1 MDFWNKISQDKR
13 PVLMYGMGNGADKII
28 SYLEEYG
35 VFVDDFFASDEFV
48 RGHFFHGKKVLKF
61 SEARQKYD
69 DFIIL
74 LSFASSLPD
83 VLSKFYSLDEEF
95 DMYAPDVPVTGNNLF
110 TEKFYNDNFDKFSYA
125 RSLLADDESRRIFDE
140 VIEYKLSAKISH
152 LKRAIS
158 DKEEIFRNILKPDSY
173 VNCADLGAYNGDTAK
188 EMIKDFVNV
197 QNIVCLEPDNRNFKK
212 LSLFAD
218 SDNRLEIYNAGAW
231 FEDTILQMDQSG
243 NRNAN
248 VFNVNSTKLKDVNMR
263 SLDSV
268 LSGRKV
274 DYIKFDV
281 EGAEAMAI
289 KGAYNT
295 IVNYKPDMLIS
306 MYHRTEDLFELPILV
321 NSINPEYK
329 LYLRRFEYV
338 PAWDLNLYAVS
349 K

>member
-1 MDFWNKISQDKR
+1 MDFWSKISQNKR
-13 PVLMYGMGNGADKII
+13 SVLMYGMGNGADKII
-28 SYLEEYG
+28 SYLEQYG

-83 VLSKFYSLDEEF
+83 VLEKFYNLDKDF

-110 TEKFYNDNFDKFSYA
+110 TESFYNENIEKFTLA
-125 RSLLADDESRRIFDE
+125 RSLLADDESKRIFDE
-140 VIEYKLSAKISH
+140 VVEYKLTAKISH
-152 LKRAIS
+152 LKNAIS
-158 DKEEIFRNILKPDSY
+158 DKSEILNNILHPDSY
-173 VNCADLGAYNGDTAK
+173 RICADLGAYNGDTAK
-188 EMIKDFVNV
+188 EMLSDFFYVEK
-197 QNIVCLEPDNRNFKK
+197 IVCLEPDPRNFRK
-212 LSLFAD
+212 LSAFAD
-218 SDNRLEIYNAGAW
+218 EACKLEVYEAGAW
-231 FEDTILQMDQSG
+231 SSDTVLKMDQSG

-248 VFNVNSTKLKDVNMR
+248 VFNQVSSKLKDVNMR

-268 LSGRKV
+268 LDGRKV

-281 EGAEAMAI
+281 EGAEREALL
-289 KGAYNT
+289 GAKQS
-295 IVNYKPDMLIS
+295 IVKYKPDMLIS
-306 MYHRTEDLFELPILV
+306 MYHRSEDMFDLPILV
-321 NSINPEYK
+321 NSICPEYK

-338 PAWDLNLYAVS
+338 PAWDLNLYAV